1 MEKIKFT
8 EEFLEDFF
16 SHSAIEDE
24 DLFNCLKGRE
34 GTIEETD
41 ESFSN
46 DDNHMMLRINL
57 MMKDL

>member
-8 EEFLEDFF
+8 EDFLEEFF
-16 SHSAIEDE
+16 SSNGIEDE

-46 DDNHMMLRINL
+46 DDDHMMLRINL

>member
-8 EEFLEDFF
+8 EDFLEEFF
-16 SHSAIEDE
+16 SSHAIEDE
-24 DLFNCLKGRE
+24 DLFNCLNGRE

-57 MMKDL
+57 MMTDL